1 MTCERE
7 KNMKTSTHTRTGSH
21 SRERGVKLPLAL
33 FHAPLP
39 GEEVG
44 LFSDRIEDLV
54 EYEAIVHEFETL
66 HDAEC
71 AG

>member
-1 MTCERE
+1 
-7 KNMKTSTHTRTGSH
+7 MKTSTHVRTGTR
-21 SRERGVKLPLAL
+21 SRERGAKLPLAL

-39 GEEVG
+39 GEEVE
-44 LFSDRIEDLV
+44 LFSDRTEDLV
-54 EYEAIVHEFETL
+54 EYDAIVHEFEAL